1 LQHLLIR
8 FSQLVVEQRWIQEI
22 DINPLLAS
30 PEQLV
35 ALDARVLLH
44 DPALPE
50 EELPQLAIRP
60 YPSQYVQPWQAKDG
74 TALNIRP
81 IRPEDEVM
89 MTRFHEALS
98 EHSVYMRYFRA
109 LNLNQRVAHERLT
122 RICFIDYDREMALV
136 ATRRDEA
143 RGTREIVGVGRL
155 SKVHGVPEAEFALL
169 IQDDYHGHG
178 LGTELLRRL
187 LQVGRDEKDVERIVA
202 YLLPEN
208 RAMKAV
214 CQKLGFRFEREEDM
228 IKAIL
233 DL

>member
-1 LQHLLIR
+1 
-8 FSQLVVEQRWIQEI
+8 
-22 DINPLLAS
+22 
-30 PEQLV
+30 V
-35 ALDARVLLH
+35 ALDARVLLYE
-44 DPALPE
+44 PALAE
-50 EELPQLAIRP
+50 EDLPQLAIRP
-60 YPSQYVQPWQAKDG
+60 YPSQYVVPWQLRDG
-74 TALNIRP
+74 TPLNIRP
-81 IRPEDEVM
+81 VRPEDEVM
-89 MTRFHEALS
+89 MTHFHQTLS

-136 ATRRDEA
+136 ATRRDGT

-155 SKVHGVPEAEFALL
+155 SKVHGMPEAEFALL
-169 IQDDYHGHG
+169 IRDDYQGQG

-187 LQVGRDEKDVERIVA
+187 LQVGRDEKDIARIVA

-214 CQKLGFRFEREEDM
+214 CEKLGFRFEREEDM